1 MSNMRGVERSPW
13 SGAWLG
19 VALIAMGLIFLV
31 QNYLG
36 YELRN
41 WWALFILIPAV
52 GSFTSA
58 WYAWRNGENVAA
70 AAGSFSMGIVFT
82 AVALVF
88 LLDLPWGRIW
98 PIFII
103 LAGLGMLIP
112 GMLRRDRV
120 GRSGQS
126 DVARPEPRDR

>member
-1 MSNMRGVERSPW
+1 MPVMARNPW
-13 SGAWLG
+13 SGSWLG
-19 VALIAMGLIFLV
+19 IALIAMGVLFLV

-41 WWALFILIPAV
+41 WWALFILIPAI

-58 WYAWRNGENVAA
+58 WHVWRSGASA
-70 AAGSFSMGIVFT
+70 PAAGGSFTMGIVFT

-103 LAGLGMLIP
+103 VAGIGLLLP
-112 GMLRRDRV
+112 GLV
-120 GRSGQS
+120 GRERSRASGQG
-126 DVARPEPRDR
+126 DVSRPQPPDR